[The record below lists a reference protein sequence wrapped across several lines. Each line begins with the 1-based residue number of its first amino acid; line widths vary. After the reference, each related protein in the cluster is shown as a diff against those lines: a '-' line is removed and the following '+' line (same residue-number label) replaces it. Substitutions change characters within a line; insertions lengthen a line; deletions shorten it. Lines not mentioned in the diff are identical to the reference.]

1 MDYLLITLTDNDL
14 WIMLIVDNDWWIL
27 NGMDNAYINDSWIIY
42 G

>member
-1 MDYLLITLTDNDL
+1 MDYLLIMLTDNDL
-14 WIMLIVDNDWWIL
+14 WIMLLVDNDWWIL

>member
-1 MDYLLITLTDNDL
+1 MDYLLIMLTDNDL